1 MKLGVAI
8 ASDNALPSAFVV
20 MRGLE
25 KSIKLAHEFGYD
37 GVELALAQARLSAER
52 ELLRGAVSELTV
64 TEERV
69 SESGG
74 EIAVT
79 LTLRL
84 ILAAN
89 Y

>member
-37 GVELALAQARLSAER
+37 GVELALKEPDEMPAK
-52 ELLRGAVSELTV
+52 ELLDLLKKNSMEVSAISSGQVFAARGLMFTDPDKE
-64 TEERV
+64 
-69 SESGG
+69 
-74 EIAVT
+74 
-79 LTLRL
+79 
-84 ILAAN
+84 
-89 Y
+89 

>member
-37 GVELALAQARLSAER
+37 GVELALYVGRATGAHHPKYCNS
-52 ELLRGAVSELTV
+52 LLFH
-64 TEERV
+64 
-69 SESGG
+69 
-74 EIAVT
+74 IA
-79 LTLRL
+79 
-84 ILAAN
+84 
-89 Y
+89 

>member
-37 GVELALAQARLSAER
+37 GVELALKEPDEMPAK
-52 ELLRGAVSELTV
+52 ELLDLLKKNSLQIL
-64 TEERV
+64 RV
-69 SESGG
+69 F
-74 EIAVT
+74 A
-79 LTLRL
+79 RF
-84 ILAAN
+84 AAAPSPPLHH
-89 Y
+89 YTPFF